1 VSVRILIA
9 DDHAVVR
16 QGLRALIESRTDM
29 SVVGEAANGRVAV
42 QMARDLSPHVVVMD
56 VTMPDMNGVEATR
69 QVVKGVKGVK
79 VVALSMHSERRL
91 VIEMLRAGASAFVL
105 KEYVFD
111 ELLNA
116 IHSALADRKYLSP
129 KLVGIMVDDYARK
142 AVPGDP
148 SPASALT
155 AREREVLQLLAEGAT
170 MREISVKLHV
180 SMKTVETHRK
190 NVMLKLRTHS
200 IAALT
205 KHAIREGLT
214 SLDT

>member
-1 VSVRILIA
+1 MNVRVLIV

-29 SVVGEAANGRVAV
+29 SVVGEAANGRMAV
-42 QMARDLSPHVVVMD
+42 QLARDSGPQVVVMD
-56 VTMPDMNGVEATR
+56 VTMPDMNGIEATR
-69 QVVKGVKGVK
+69 QLVKGAKRTK

-111 ELLNA
+111 ELLHA
-116 IHSALADRKYLSP
+116 IHSALADHKYLSP

-142 AVPGDP
+142 AVPGEP

-170 MREISVKLHV
+170 MRGISLKLHV
-180 SMKTVETHRK
+180 SMKTIETHRK
-190 NVMLKLRTHS
+190 NVMRKLRTHS
-200 IAALT
+200 IAELT
-205 KHAIREGLT
+205 KLAIREGLT

>member
-1 VSVRILIA
+1 MSVRVLIA

-29 SVVGEAANGRVAV
+29 SVVGEAGNGRMAV
-42 QMARDLSPHVVVMD
+42 QMARDFSPHVVVMD
-56 VTMPDMNGVEATR
+56 VTMPDMNGIEATR
-69 QVVKGVKGVK
+69 QLVKGAKHPK

-142 AVPGDP
+142 AVPDDP
-148 SPASALT
+148 SLASALT

-170 MREISVKLHV
+170 MREISSKLHV
-180 SMKTVETHRK
+180 SIKTIETHRK
-190 NVMLKLRTHS
+190 NVMLKLKTHS
-200 IAALT
+200 IAELT
-205 KHAIREGLT
+205 KLAIREGLT
-214 SLDT
+214 SLDV

>member
-1 VSVRILIA
+1 VSVRVLIA

-29 SVVGEAANGRVAV
+29 NVVGEAPNGRVAV
-42 QMARDLSPHVVVMD
+42 RMAREFSPHVVVMD
-56 VTMPDMNGVEATR
+56 VAMPDMNGIEATR
-69 QVVKGVKGVK
+69 QLLKSAKRSK

-116 IHSALADRKYLSP
+116 IHSVLADRKYVSP
-129 KLVGIMVDDYARK
+129 RLVGVMVDDYARK
-142 AVPGDP
+142 VVPGDP
-148 SPASALT
+148 SPTSALT

-170 MREISVKLHV
+170 MREISLKLHV
-180 SMKTVETHRK
+180 SMKTIETHRK
-190 NVMLKLRTHS
+190 NVMLKLKTHS
-200 IAALT
+200 IAELT
-205 KHAIREGLT
+205 KLAIREGLT